1 MHPARTQVCGV
12 LMYVRID
19 RARIDP
25 SKINEATSNV
35 GQDLAAAVR
44 QQPGCQSF
52 MGGANRATGE
62 AFTISTWDTEEHAC
76 WSAND
81 LGGDFVSRLQALGVQ
96 LDPPEFFEVTTQT

>member
-1 MHPARTQVCGV
+1 
-12 LMYVRID
+12 MYVRID

-25 SKINEATSNV
+25 AKINEATSNV

-62 AFTISTWDTEEHAC
+62 AITISTWDTEEHASF
-76 WSAND
+76 SAD
-81 LGGDFVSRLQALGVQ
+81 TLGFRSRLEALGTELGGG
-96 LDPPEFFEVTTQT
+96 PEVFEVTVT